1 MKRIYQESIDLLR
14 RSESLALK
22 YHPDDPDTTR
32 TIRKAIPFEV
42 DCIVPK
48 EFSDL
53 FHEEPTKM

>member
-1 MKRIYQESIDLLR
+1 MFEKTSC
-14 RSESLALK
+14 

-53 FHEEPTKM
+53 FHEESTKM